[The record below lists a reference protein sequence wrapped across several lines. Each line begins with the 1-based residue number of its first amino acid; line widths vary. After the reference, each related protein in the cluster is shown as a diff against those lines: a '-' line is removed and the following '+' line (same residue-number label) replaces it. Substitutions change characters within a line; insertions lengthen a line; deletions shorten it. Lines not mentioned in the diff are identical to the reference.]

1 MWQLVSRL
9 AVCLQLALTHSPP
22 LSEIFVFTDASP
34 KDAHL
39 FDAVKALALEK
50 QSKVGFNLKD
60 NSSPLEA
67 TLSSADGKTMVMMSS
82 KTLSHDFTGKWRHF
96 LVLCWKNTSK

>member
-1 MWQLVSRL
+1 MQYDNYKHMWQLISHL
-9 AVCLQLALTHSPP
+9 AVRFQLALTHSPP

-50 QSKVGFNLKD
+50 QSKVGFHFKE
-60 NSSPLEA
+60 NSSLIKA
-67 TLSSADGKTMVMMSS
+67 TLSSVVRTCSCNV
-82 KTLSHDFTGKWRHF
+82 
-96 LVLCWKNTSK
+96 